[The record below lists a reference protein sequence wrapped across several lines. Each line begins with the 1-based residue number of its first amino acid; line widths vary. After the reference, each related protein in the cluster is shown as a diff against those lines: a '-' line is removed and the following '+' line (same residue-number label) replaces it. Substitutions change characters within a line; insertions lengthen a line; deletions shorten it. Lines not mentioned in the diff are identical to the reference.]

1 MKSAFYKLTFYNI
14 LANITVPLTGLIDT
28 AILGNLDTHVFM
40 AGAALSE
47 IIFDFVFWMFG
58 FLRMGTTG
66 LTAQSLGERN
76 ETESLLI
83 LIRSLLLACFF
94 GLGIFLMSPWIL
106 DAGFGILKGAD
117 DVKAAGTAY
126 YEARI
131 SGSIAVLCNY
141 VFIGWFLGRGK
152 SSFVLAAT
160 IIANALNILLDF
172 WFILGLGWEAYGAG
186 LATNISQ
193 FGMLFVFIF
202 FLIVEWKTSSS
213 LRSAVLRKSD
223 LTSPKSFISLLRLNQ
238 DIFLRTL
245 FLILTFSLFRNFS
258 SESGAEVLAAN
269 SILLQ
274 LILVSAY
281 LVDGAALAMESMAG
295 ILYGEKKWKEL
306 GELLN
311 LALITGFLFTGIYL
325 GIIFVFPQSTF
336 GAIVKSPS
344 VSILLGEYR
353 YWLVPILEIG
363 AVAFILDG
371 FFIGLARGKILRN
384 SMLISATLFFL
395 PVALLGKADKNNHL
409 LWLSIALL
417 MSGRAI
423 TLSFQARKF
432 LREVNESPEFKDE
445 IFSSTS
451 SPEIQRELR

>member
-1 MKSAFYKLTFYNI
+1 
-14 LANITVPLTGLIDT
+14 
-28 AILGNLDTHVFM
+28 M

-47 IIFDFVFWMFG
+47 IIFDFIFWMFG

-66 LTAQSLGERN
+66 LTAQAVGERN

-94 GLGIFLMSPWIL
+94 GIGISLISPWIL
-106 DAGFGILKGAD
+106 DAGFGILEGAA
-117 DVKAAGTAY
+117 DVKAAGTSY

-141 VFIGWFLGRGK
+141 VFTGWFLGRGK
-152 SSFVLAAT
+152 SSFVLIAT
-160 IIANALNILLDF
+160 VIANCTNILLDF

-193 FGMLFVFIF
+193 FGMLFVFIALF
-202 FLIVEWKTSSS
+202 IAEWKTTSS
-213 LRSAVLRKSD
+213 LKSAVLRKSD
-223 LTSPKSFISLLRLNQ
+223 LTSPKGFVSLLRLNQ

-258 SESGAEVLAAN
+258 SEAGTEILAAN

-281 LVDGAALAMESMAG
+281 LVDGAAFATESMAG
-295 ILYGEKKWKEL
+295 TLYGEKNWKRL

-311 LALITGFLFTGIYL
+311 LALITGFIFTSVYL
-325 GIIFVFPQSTF
+325 GIVLLFPTLTF

-344 VSILLGEYR
+344 VSILLVEYR

-363 AVAFILDG
+363 VVAFILDG
-371 FFIGLARGKILRN
+371 FFIGLTRGKILRN
-384 SMLISATLFFL
+384 SMLISTALFFL

-409 LWLSIALL
+409 LWLSLALL
-417 MSGRAI
+417 MGGRAI

-432 LREVNESPEFKDE
+432 LRTMNDRNEVFIPK
-445 IFSSTS
+445 
-451 SPEIQRELR
+451 